1 MLVRP
6 LFYIYW
12 YARVVCGVDSSLEVV
27 VLGARASNQPTV
39 TARAVTGVAGSV
51 QPGVVRILSTA
62 HPDAPPPPFLSLTLP
77 LSLSNIHIHAQYRC
91 KKGRI
96 RNTWNSGYGGITQP
110 GPDVAHP

>member
-62 HPDAPPPPFLSLTLP
+62 HPDGPPPP
-77 LSLSNIHIHAQYRC
+77 LSLSYSPSLSQTYIYTHSTGVKRA
-91 KKGRI
+91 
-96 RNTWNSGYGGITQP
+96 
-110 GPDVAHP
+110 V